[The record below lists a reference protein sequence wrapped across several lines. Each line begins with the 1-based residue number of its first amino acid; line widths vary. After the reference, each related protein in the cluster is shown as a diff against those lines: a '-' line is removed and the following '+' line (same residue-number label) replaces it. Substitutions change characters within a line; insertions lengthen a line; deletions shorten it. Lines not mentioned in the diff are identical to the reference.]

1 MNKKKF
7 DGSISEIMVAYK
19 PNGDL
24 DFEPVKKMVEFQVEN
39 HIDGLFMGGLSTQ
52 TYLLSMEEKKQVCA
66 ELMNAAAGRV
76 PVRDGKTRRKHPA
89 LYLHISLPR
98 DLEL

>member
-52 TYLLSMEEKKQVCA
+52 TYLLSMEEKSRCA
-66 ELMNAAAGRV
+66 R
-76 PVRDGKTRRKHPA
+76 
-89 LYLHISLPR
+89 S
-98 DLEL
+98 

>member
-24 DFEPVKKMVEFQVEN
+24 DFEPVKKMP
-39 HIDGLFMGGLSTQ
+39 
-52 TYLLSMEEKKQVCA
+52 
-66 ELMNAAAGRV
+66 MNA
-76 PVRDGKTRRKHPA
+76 DGKPA
-89 LYLHISLPR
+89 MMISMALRNTWP
-98 DLEL
+98 

>member
-24 DFEPVKKMVEFQVEN
+24 DFGPVKKMVEFQVEN

-52 TYLLSMEEKKQVCA
+52 TYLLSMEEKKQ
-66 ELMNAAAGRV
+66 
-76 PVRDGKTRRKHPA
+76 RDTSSRHRPRTLLARRMA
-89 LYLHISLPR
+89 C
-98 DLEL
+98 

>member
-24 DFEPVKKMVEFQVEN
+24 DFEPVKKMVEFQVC
-39 HIDGLFMGGLSTQ
+39 
-52 TYLLSMEEKKQVCA
+52 LLYTSD
-66 ELMNAAAGRV
+66 AA
-76 PVRDGKTRRKHPA
+76 D
-89 LYLHISLPR
+89 
-98 DLEL
+98 E